1 MFSADSPGVVGVV
14 TRGAV
19 AGLLGG
25 VVMTAFQR
33 LVEMPLTGREE
44 SYAPAVLVEKLLPIQ
59 PEGAKRRRIN
69 HVAHFAV
76 GVTWGVGH
84 ALMVRRTGL
93 RGQLAVGT
101 VFAAVWGG
109 DVVANTAL
117 GLTKPWE
124 WSAQDLAI
132 DVVDKLVLAEAT
144 GLLYD
149 RLDPTA

>member
-1 MFSADSPGVVGVV
+1 MSSTDSAGASVVA
-14 TRGAV
+14 RGMA

-44 SYAPAVLVEKLLPIQ
+44 SYAPAMLLEKLLPIK
-59 PEGAKRRRIN
+59 PKGVKRRRIN
-69 HVAHFAV
+69 HAAHFAV
-76 GVTWGVGH
+76 GATWGAGH
-84 ALMVRRTGL
+84 ALLVHRTGL
-93 RGQLAVGT
+93 RGQRAVGT
-101 VFAAVWGG
+101 AFAAFWGG

-117 GLTKPWE
+117 GLTRPWA

-144 GLLYD
+144 GLIYD
-149 RLDPTA
+149 RLDPAA